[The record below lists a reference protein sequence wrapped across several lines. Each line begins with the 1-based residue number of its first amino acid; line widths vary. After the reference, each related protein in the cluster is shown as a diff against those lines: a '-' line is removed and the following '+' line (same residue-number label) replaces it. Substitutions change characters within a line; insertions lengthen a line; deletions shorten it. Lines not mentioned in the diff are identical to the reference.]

1 MCQGSSRVSVCGTV
15 LVEGLLVSGD
25 LCRSLRACSPSGFT
39 TPESV
44 TASKCSTGTILTSK
58 PLCPQGHCD
67 RLNGGT
73 FSRSSATSSGST
85 VDLE

>member
-1 MCQGSSRVSVCGTV
+1 MCQGSSRMSVCGTV
-15 LVEGLLVSGD
+15 LVEGLLVTGVV
-25 LCRSLRACSPSGFT
+25 CRPLRACSASGFT

-44 TASKCSTGTILTSK
+44 TASKRSARTILTSK
-58 PLCPQGHCD
+58 LLCPQCHGD

-73 FSRSSATSSGST
+73 FSRSSATNSDST